1 MMTSKKTNGLYFG
14 GIPTE
19 PDVKKLRA
27 AYPQPKDGD
36 IIPYEDV
43 EELLAVNRKTQRAR
57 WCAITNRWRKL
68 HEHETGQVIGVEPAV
83 GFKALLDDEKLNA
96 GVGKVRH
103 VYKTVRR
110 ARVLVGLTNPAKL
123 TAEDRRRMDHLTNR
137 VAMLEGAAATRAKE
151 IEPYNP
157 K

>member
-1 MMTSKKTNGLYFG
+1 MTTQRKANLYFG

-27 AYPQPKDGD
+27 AYAEPKDGD
-36 IIPYEDV
+36 LITYEDV
-43 EELLAVNRKTQRAR
+43 EELLAVNHRTQRAR
-57 WCAITNRWRKL
+57 WQAITNRWRRL
-68 HEHETGQVIGVEPAV
+68 HEHETGQVIGCEPGV
-83 GFKALLDDEKLNA
+83 GFKALRDGEKLEA

-103 VYKTVRR
+103 VFKTVRR
-110 ARVLVGLTNPAKL
+110 ARVLVGLTNKAKL

-151 IEPYNP
+151 IEPYQP